1 LAKEKARKVFAG
13 RYSRMMTPEELD
25 SLDLVLLSK
34 TFCDW
39 NHPEVLQS
47 RATSREDW
55 EPTRVG
61 LLGNDWRYG
70 ILSAP
75 NNSCVALRL
84 APNAGF

>member
-1 LAKEKARKVFAG
+1 MFAG

-25 SLDLVLLSK
+25 SLDLMLLSK

-39 NHPEVLQS
+39 SHPETLRA
-47 RATSREDW
+47 RATNRAEWDA
-55 EPTRVG
+55 PRAG

-75 NNSCVALRL
+75 NYSCTALRL
-84 APNAGF
+84 APASGL